1 MTYKNPQSNPTKN
14 MPHHSGSLSLVR
26 EKQGNTGEEE
36 RLKELLQPIVR
47 GIRQRTR
54 LL

>member
-1 MTYKNPQSNPTKN
+1 MTYKNPKSNPTKN
-14 MPHHSGSLSLVR
+14 MPHHSGSLGIVR

-47 GIRQRTR
+47 DLRQGT
-54 LL
+54 